1 MFFKNIKRLFKG
13 RKAED
18 EKSKGEKVGIIKYF
32 NWKKGFGFIRS
43 SQTAKDVFVH
53 IQDLNDR
60 IRKGDR
66 VQFQVEKNEKGLRA
80 KNVELI
86 QSQ

>member
-1 MFFKNIKRLFKG
+1 MIFQKIKKLFLLK
-13 RKAED
+13 KSE
-18 EKSKGEKVGIIKYF
+18 EKKQPSEKEGVIKYF
-32 NWKKGFGFIRS
+32 NWKRGFGFIRS

-60 IRKGDR
+60 IKKGDK
-66 VQFQVEKNEKGLRA
+66 VQFQVEKGDRGLRA

-86 QSQ
+86 ES